1 MMTSLSALL
10 SLASGFA
17 CFSEFDLTEG
27 DAQLLAQSL
36 LVFVFV
42 FVLVLFNETDKFDFI
57 T

>member
-42 FVLVLFNETDKFDFI
+42 LVLFNETDKFDFI